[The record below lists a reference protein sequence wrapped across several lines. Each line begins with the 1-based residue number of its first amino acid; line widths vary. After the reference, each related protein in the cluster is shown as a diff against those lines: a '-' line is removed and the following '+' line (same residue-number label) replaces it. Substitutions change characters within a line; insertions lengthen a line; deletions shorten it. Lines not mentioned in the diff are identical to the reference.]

1 MELIKQDLYQC
12 LEDMGNIWIDQMRV
26 YYGQRYVNIP
36 LDRRQI
42 MAAAQMGI
50 QAEELPSLFDFSILE
65 RTPLSIKLDVGGS
78 AYWSE
83 IAQMNTLD
91 NLLMSKQIDIVD
103 YLERVPNG
111 YISNQQELIDTLKDR
126 QAAAMQQA
134 PVPTPGGG
142 SNPESELAEGYQ
154 TLARKS
160 RQVGLE

>member
-1 MELIKQDLYQC
+1 
-12 LEDMGNIWIDQMRV
+12 
-26 YYGQRYVNIP
+26 
-36 LDRRQI
+36 

-91 NLLMSKQIDIVD
+91 NLLMNGQINIVD

-111 YISNQQELIDTLKDR
+111 YISNQQELVQTLR
-126 QAAAMQQA
+126 ERMGMAAAMPGQGA
-134 PVPTPGGG
+134 PTGGPV
-142 SNPESELAEGYQ
+142 SPESDKVPLAGNAGYGQLQRILNSGQAEGFD
-154 TLARKS
+154 LD
-160 RQVGLE
+160 QVRV